1 MSALNSEPLAQAPPP
16 TQTAAI
22 VEAPPQSGD
31 RRKWII
37 LVIAC
42 LAQFMVVLDA
52 TIVNV
57 ALPSI
62 QHGLHFSSS
71 SLQWV
76 VNAYTLVFG
85 GFLLLGGR
93 AADLIGRKRLFVAGI
108 TLFSLASLLN
118 GVAQSSE
125 MLIVGRALQGL
136 GGALV
141 SPAALSIIT
150 TTFTDNHERT
160 RALGV
165 WSAIAA
171 GGGAVGL
178 LLGGVLTD
186 LASWPWIFFV
196 NAPVGVAAIM
206 LALRFIPESRADAAH
221 RSFDLA
227 GATTVTAGL
236 VVIVFAIVKAQAFGW
251 GSARTIGLLAAGAAL
266 LAIFAVIE
274 NRSVAP
280 LMRLSIFRVR
290 TLAVA
295 DGVLLLV
302 ASGMFGMFFFASL
315 YVQEILG
322 YSPLRAGL
330 AFLPLTAGIVIG
342 AGIAQQL
349 IRRIGVR
356 GVAVLGITLAAA
368 GMTWLTRLPVH
379 GAYTSD
385 LLAGLLPMSIGMG
398 LTFVPIT
405 LLGTSGVEGNDAG
418 LASGLFNT
426 AQQVGGS
433 LGLAIL
439 STLAASQTSSLVHG
453 HAAPSPADLVSGYQ
467 VAFGAAAIM
476 FAAGALI
483 LATALRRR
491 HLDSVRVDL
500 APSAVAA

>member
-1 MSALNSEPLAQAPPP
+1 MSATATSETRADNRWL
-16 TQTAAI
+16 
-22 VEAPPQSGD
+22 V
-31 RRKWII
+31 

-42 LAQFMVVLDA
+42 LAQFMVILDA

-62 QHGLHFSSS
+62 QTGLQFSSS

-76 VNAYTLVFG
+76 VNAYTLTFG

-93 AADLIGRKRLFVAGI
+93 ASDLLGRKRLFMAGI
-108 TLFSLASLLN
+108 ALFSAASLLN
-118 GVAQSSE
+118 GVAQSSG
-125 MLIVGRALQGL
+125 MLIAGRALQGL
-136 GGALV
+136 GGALL

-150 TTFTDNHERT
+150 TTFTDNTERT

-186 LASWPWIFFV
+186 LASWEWIFIV
-196 NAPVGVAAIM
+196 NVPVGAIA
-206 LALRFIPESRADAAH
+206 LALAARFVPESRAQMEH

-227 GATTVTAGL
+227 GAVTVTAGL
-236 VVIVFAIVKAQAFGW
+236 VVLVFGIVKAQSFGW
-251 GSARTIGLLAAGAAL
+251 GSPRTIGLMAAGVAL
-266 LAIFAVIE
+266 LAVFAWIE
-274 NRSVAP
+274 SRSVAP

-315 YVQEILG
+315 YVQDILG

-330 AFLPLTAGIVIG
+330 AFLPITAGIVIG
-342 AGIAQQL
+342 AGLAQQL
-349 IRRIGVR
+349 IRRLGVRNVAVIGV
-356 GVAVLGITLAAA
+356 GLATA
-368 GMTWLTRLPVH
+368 GMVWLTRVPVH
-379 GAYTSD
+379 GTYVSD
-385 LLAGLLPMSIGMG
+385 LLAGLMPMSIGMG
-398 LTFVPIT
+398 LVFVPIT
-405 LLGTSGVEGNDAG
+405 LLGTGGVRDNDAG

-439 STLAASQTSSLVHG
+439 STLAASRTAHVAHTATS
-453 HAAPSPADLVSGYQ
+453 HAAALVSGYQ
-467 VAFGAAAIM
+467 VAFAAAAVM
-476 FAAGALI
+476 LGVGGLI
-483 LATALRRR
+483 LAVALRRR
-491 HLDSVRVDL
+491 HLEGIELDL
-500 APSAVAA
+500 TPSTVPA